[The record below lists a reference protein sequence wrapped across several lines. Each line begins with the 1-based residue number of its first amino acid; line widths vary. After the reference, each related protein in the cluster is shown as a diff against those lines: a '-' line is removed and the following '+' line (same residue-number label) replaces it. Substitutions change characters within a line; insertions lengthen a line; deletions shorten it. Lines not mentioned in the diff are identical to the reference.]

1 MDPWLEKELKKI
13 KRRIPKERKQKLD
26 LNMQLLEICRAETIN
41 YEKVEDLL
49 RQGAE
54 PLGYIV
60 ESDGWP
66 DNLYSVV
73 QEHLYRGCDTGEDF
87 YSITELFLRYGM
99 DIGKPAV
106 PYDREWVLNPISSY
120 LGVKNDCMLR
130 TMRLLLD
137 HGLRAEDAAEGWG
150 TQIEDLLNMFW
161 NFSDPQ
167 LQLEYPDYVRL
178 LMLTAAY
185 PHILEKDEW
194 LRKDIWYEH
203 NRGRCELKRFR
214 EWAWYD
220 IEVDTTRCETVPQLA
235 CSLTKIRDKK
245 TQKVVWEFGIHL
257 DPACV

>member
-66 DNLYSVV
+66 DNLYSAV
-73 QEHLYRGCDTGEDF
+73 QNHLYRGCDTGEDF
-87 YSITELFLRYGM
+87 YNITELFLRYGM

-106 PYDREWVLNPISSY
+106 PYDRDWVLNPISSY

-137 HGLRAEDAAEGWG
+137 HGLRIRKVRSCISFIRNRSNRFPDRVARGLGAHTMAGVSNNAG
-150 TQIEDLLNMFW
+150 IVA
-161 NFSDPQ
+161 
-167 LQLEYPDYVRL
+167 LQ
-178 LMLTAAY
+178 
-185 PHILEKDEW
+185 
-194 LRKDIWYEH
+194 
-203 NRGRCELKRFR
+203 
-214 EWAWYD
+214 
-220 IEVDTTRCETVPQLA
+220 
-235 CSLTKIRDKK
+235 
-245 TQKVVWEFGIHL
+245 
-257 DPACV
+257 